1 LFTLVEAE
9 HYLVE
14 VDHSTFVK
22 GIIPLVATGTA
33 TASLTAP
40 EFGTLATGDTV
51 VATVD
56 KTAGTITGTNIAAA
70 TAYVRNYRFPAYR
83 VKCTGT
89 AGKQSWFGL

>member
-22 GIIPLVATGTA
+22 GIIPLVVKNDGG
-33 TASLTAP
+33 SLTAP

-51 VATVD
+51 VALVD